1 MTIFLSIVAFL
12 VIIILLILVHEFG
25 HYITAKVSDVK
36 VEEFGLGL
44 PPRIWGFTRGET
56 MYSINWIPL
65 GGFCKMAGEE
75 DPEVPRSLA
84 SKNIKT
90 RLIVLSAGSVFML
103 LFPLFLLPA
112 AYMTPMDRID
122 DDAGVWISAVD
133 EGSPAEAAGL
143 QVGDIFIEVNGQ
155 EVRDFDEMDSIVD
168 ANRGSYITL
177 LLDRD
182 GTEIEES
189 VYARTV
195 NETPAGRGS
204 MGIVRSYFTVNAAY
218 APWEAIPKGLGE
230 YGSIMVAMKDAWGML
245 FSGKVAFKD
254 AFAGPIGIAQMT
266 GEIAGLG
273 IDPLI
278 RLAVIIS
285 VTLGIVNL
293 LPVPGLD
300 GGRLVFVVIEGIRRG
315 KRISPKKEGM
325 IHLIGFLSLLGFII
339 WVSQNDIARILS
351 GGSFLP

>member
-1 MTIFLSIVAFL
+1 MTILISIAAFL

-44 PPRIWGFTRGET
+44 PPRIWGFQKGET

-65 GGFCKMAGEE
+65 GGFCRMAGEE
-75 DPEVPRSLA
+75 DPSIPRSLA

-90 RLIVLSAGSVFML
+90 RIIVLSAGSVFML

-112 AYMTPMDRID
+112 AYMTSIERIAED
-122 DDAGVWISAVD
+122 GGVWISAID
-133 EGSPAEAAGL
+133 EGSPAETADITI
-143 QVGDIFIEVNGQ
+143 GDIILTIDGEGVK
-155 EVRDFDEMDSIVD
+155 DFDDMHRIVD
-168 ANRGSYITL
+168 PRRGSYVTMELQRGDAVIVET
-177 LLDRD
+177 
-182 GTEIEES
+182 
-189 VYARTV
+189 VYARTEE
-195 NETPAGRGS
+195 ETPEGRGTTGVE
-204 MGIVRSYFTVNAAY
+204 MSYIMESKAY
-218 APWEAIPKGLGE
+218 PPWEAVPKGLGE
-230 YGSIMVAMKDAWGML
+230 YGEIMVAMKDAWGML
-245 FSGKVAFKD
+245 FSGEVAFKD

-266 GEIAGLG
+266 GEVAGLG

-300 GGRLVFVVIEGIRRG
+300 GGRLVFVIIEGIRRG

-325 IHLIGFLSLLGFII
+325 IHLIGFLTLLGFVI
-339 WVSQNDIARILS
+339 WVSQNDIARIIS

>member
-1 MTIFLSIVAFL
+1 MTILISVVAFL

-65 GGFCKMAGEE
+65 GGFCRMAGEE
-75 DPEVPRSLA
+75 EPDIPRSLA

-112 AYMTPMDRID
+112 AYMTPIERID
-122 DDAGVWISAVD
+122 YDAGMWISAVD

-143 QVGDIFIEVNGQ
+143 QVGDVFVEVNGQ
-155 EVRDFDEMDSIVD
+155 EVRDFDDMDRIID
-168 ANRGSYITL
+168 QNRGSYVTL

-182 GTEIEES
+182 GTLIEES
-189 VYARTV
+189 AYARTEE
-195 NETPAGRGS
+195 ETPEGRGS
-204 MGIVRSYFTVNAAY
+204 LGIIRSYFQESTAY
-218 APWEAIPKGLGE
+218 PPWEAVPKGLGE
-230 YGSIMVAMKDAWGML
+230 YGEIMVAMKDAWGML
-245 FSGKVAFKD
+245 FTGKVAFKD

-273 IDPLI
+273 LDPLI

-300 GGRLVFVVIEGIRRG
+300 GGRLVFVIIEGIRRG

-325 IHLIGFLSLLGFII
+325 IHLMGFLTLLGFVI
-339 WVSQNDIARILS
+339 WVSHNDIARILS

>member
-1 MTIFLSIVAFL
+1 MTILISIVAFL

-44 PPRIWGFTRGET
+44 PPRIWGFQKGET
-56 MYSINWIPL
+56 LYSINWIPL
-65 GGFCKMAGEE
+65 GGFCRMAGEE
-75 DPEVPRSLA
+75 DPDVPRSLA

-112 AYMTPMDRID
+112 AYMTPMERID
-122 DDAGVWISAVD
+122 DDAGVWIKSVD
-133 EGSPAEAAGL
+133 EGSPAEDAGL
-143 QVGDIFIEVNGQ
+143 QVGDIFIKVNGQ
-155 EVRDFDEMDSIVD
+155 EVYDFDEMDNIVD
-168 ANRGSYITL
+168 ANRGSYVTL
-177 LLDRD
+177 LLDRN
-182 GTEIEES
+182 GIEIEET

-195 NETPAGRGS
+195 NETPEGRGS
-204 MGIVRSYFTVNAAY
+204 LGVFRSYFTENGSYV
-218 APWEAIPKGLGE
+218 PWEAVPKGLGE
-230 YGSIMVAMKDAWGML
+230 YGEIMVAMKDAWGML
-245 FSGKVAFKD
+245 FSGEVAFKD

-300 GGRLVFVVIEGIRRG
+300 GGRLVFVIIEGIRRG

-325 IHLIGFLSLLGFII
+325 IHLIGFLSLLAFVI
-339 WVSQNDIARILS
+339 WVSQNDIARLLS